1 MKEQRQRGINRRIK
15 VIIGKAS
22 FNQEELKRIKF
33 KFVWLTREDKF
44 WQKTMFTEQLLLS
57 KQDASAVVWRDF

>member
-44 WQKTMFTEQLLLS
+44 CQKTMFTEQLLVS
-57 KQDASAVVWRDF
+57 KQDASAVAWRDF